1 MITMQSHASKCPT
14 PTLPSHLAAACIYA
28 RTSHRSAPIMP
39 PPSGVL
45 AELAML
51 RNAR

>member
-1 MITMQSHASKCPT
+1 MQSHPGKRSAPA
-14 PTLPSHLAAACIYA
+14 LPSHLAAACIYA
-28 RTSHRSAPIMP
+28 RTSHQSAPVAP
-39 PPSGVL
+39 PQGGVL